1 MGIKI
6 KTDDKGVKV
15 WRSDKYQYPQ
25 YSVMIWHDTDDGE
38 RVTEYK
44 QLQFRR
50 GVELANQDEI
60 IINDAFPTLRI
71 WKDKQTGELKHREV
85 WMVLDFK
92 FKTGEPPVQQEL
104 TPVTASEAATLFDDL
119 PDSFSAAEDEIPF

>member
-44 QLQFRR
+44 QLQFRK

-85 WMVLDFK
+85 WMVLDFS

>member
-6 KTDDKGVKV
+6 KTDDYGVKV

-25 YSVMIWHDTDDGE
+25 YSVAIWQDTENGE

-50 GVELANQDEI
+50 GVELGNGEEI
-60 IINDAFPTLRI
+60 IINDAFPTLRT
-71 WKDKQTGELKHREV
+71 WKDKKTGEIKHREV
-85 WMVLDFK
+85 WMVLDFN
-92 FKTGEPPVQQEL
+92 FKMQAPVQRQQTVVQE
-104 TPVTASEAATLFDDL
+104 TLGDFNDL
-119 PDSFSAAEDEIPF
+119 PDTFAAAEDDIPF